1 MATTAGGGR
10 LDAYDKAT
18 GTTDYVAD
26 LAVPGMLHV
35 AVARS
40 PIPHAQL
47 GAIDSRA
54 ALAEPGVVGVFTARD
69 IGEPLFGRRVM
80 DAPVLAS
87 GKVRYVGEPVA
98 AVVAKTRRQ
107 AERAAALVQVDYQDL
122 PVVASPQEAIRA
134 SSPAVHEAPW
144 DYPGAVVKQDDGPN
158 LQSVVLHGDPDAV
171 DAALAEA
178 AVLVDS
184 VYTTAAG
191 HQGYLEPQGCL
202 ASVDPD
208 GAVDVWIN
216 NKSPYR
222 LVSQLAASLGLQPER
237 IVVHPLPIG
246 GDFGGKG
253 SPMAAPLCVALSRL
267 TGRPCRLVLR
277 YSEDLTSTN
286 PRHPTTMRVRL
297 GADGDGR
304 LVALR
309 FESLADGGAY
319 AAFKP
324 IPSVNLHGMLE
335 AGSPYRIPHLY
346 IESRIAYTT
355 SVPKGHARAPGA
367 PQATFAVESA
377 MDELAGRLGIEP
389 IELRRRNVLTDGDAN
404 PDGVVWAEA
413 RGRQVLDAAISALK
427 PRPVP
432 PGWDHGWGLALYDRA
447 TSAGQTSLRVRDDP
461 DGDGVIAEVPI
472 PETGTGNHTVVRE
485 GLARLLGLERSR
497 VRVVHVP
504 TSDLPG
510 DAGVGG
516 SRVTASLSE
525 AVELAAAAWAARGD
539 GEPVVV
545 NLEGTGA
552 TRPVTSFSAQIAQVG
567 VDPETGQV
575 RVLEI
580 ISAVDVAEVVNP
592 AAHRMQ
598 VDGGTAMG
606 FGFALLEDLRLE
618 DGQVWAGNLGD
629 FRMPT
634 AYDLPVLTTVLVPG
648 GRGVGALNV
657 KQIGELTNVPT
668 AAAIANAVA
677 AATGARVRSLP
688 MTAEKVLSAME
699 ADG

>member
-1 MATTAGGGR
+1 MTATRGAAR
-10 LDAYDKAT
+10 LDARDKAT
-18 GTTDYVAD
+18 GATRYVAD
-26 LAVPGMLHV
+26 LSLPGQLHV
-35 AVARS
+35 AVVRS
-40 PIPHAQL
+40 PLPHAEIE
-47 GAIDSRA
+47 AVDVSS
-54 ALAEPGVVGVFTARD
+54 ALAAPGVVGVFTADD
-69 IGEPLFGRRVM
+69 IGAPLFGRRVR
-80 DAPVLAS
+80 DAPVLAV

-98 AVVAKTRRQ
+98 AVVADTRRH
-107 AERAAALVQVDYQDL
+107 AERAATLVDVAYREL
-122 PVVASPQEAIRA
+122 PVVASAAEATA
-134 SSPAVHEAPW
+134 PEAPMVHDAPW
-144 DYPGAVVKQDDGPN
+144 DYPGAVVGPGDGPN
-158 LQSVVLHGDPDAV
+158 LQSVVRRGDEDLTAEALRSAPVVV
-171 DAALAEA
+171 DAL
-178 AVLVDS
+178 
-184 VYTTAAG
+184 YTTPAG
-191 HQGYLEPQGCL
+191 HQGYLEPQGCV
-202 ASVDPD
+202 ARVGSD
-208 GAVDVWIN
+208 GLVEVWIN

-222 LVSQLAASLGLQPER
+222 LVGQLAASLGLEPDR
-237 IVVHPLPIG
+237 IVVHPVPIG

-297 GADGDGR
+297 GADRDGH
-304 LVALR
+304 LLALR
-309 FESLADGGAY
+309 FDSLADGGAY

-324 IPSVNLHGMLE
+324 IASVNLHGVLE
-335 AGSPYRIPHLY
+335 AGSPYRIPHRY

-355 SVPKGHARAPGA
+355 TVPKGHARAPGA

-377 MDELAGRLGIEP
+377 MDELAGRLGIDP
-389 IELRRRNVLTDGDAN
+389 VELRRRNVLGDGDPN
-404 PDGVVWAEA
+404 PDGVVWIEA
-413 RGRQVLDAAISALK
+413 RGREVLDAAVAALT

-432 PGWDHGWGLALYDRA
+432 LGWQHGWGISLYDRA
-447 TSAGQTSLRVRDDP
+447 TAPGQTSLRLLDDP
-461 DGDGVIAEVPI
+461 DGGGVVAEVPI

-485 GLARLLGLERSR
+485 GLARLLGLGRDR

-525 AVELAAAAWAARGD
+525 AVERAAAAWAARTGS
-539 GEPVVV
+539 EPVVV
-545 NLEGTGA
+545 SLGEAGGA
-552 TRPVTSFSAQIAQVG
+552 ERVTSFSAQIAQVA

-580 ISAVDVAEVVNP
+580 VSAVDVADIVNP

-598 VDGGTAMG
+598 IDGGAAMG
-606 FGFALLEDLRLE
+606 FGFALLEDLKIE
-618 DGQVWAGNLGD
+618 GGQVGAGNLGD

-634 AYDLPVLTTVLVPG
+634 AHDLPALTTVLVTG

-677 AATGARVRSLP
+677 AATGARIRSIPL
-688 MTAEKVLSAME
+688 TAEAVLSAMGAPE
-699 ADG
+699 

>member
-1 MATTAGGGR
+1 MAETTTAGR
-10 LDAYDKAT
+10 LDARDKAT
-18 GTTDYVAD
+18 GVTRYVAD
-26 LAVPGMLHV
+26 ISLPGLLHV
-35 AVARS
+35 AVVRS
-40 PIPHAQL
+40 PVPHAEI
-47 GAIDSRA
+47 GAVGIEEAMSV
-54 ALAEPGVVGVFTARD
+54 PGVVGVYTSAD
-69 IGEPLFGRRVM
+69 IGSPLFGRRVM
-80 DAPVLAS
+80 DAPVLAI

-98 AVVAKTRRQ
+98 AVVADTRRH
-107 AERAAALVQVDYQDL
+107 AEQAAALVQVDYRDL
-122 PVVASPQEAIRA
+122 PAVVSAADATGGSAPR
-134 SSPAVHEAPW
+134 VHDEPW
-144 DYPGAVVKQDDGPN
+144 RYRGAVVTEGEGPN
-158 LQSVVLHGDPDAV
+158 LQSVVRHGDGNST
-171 DAALAEA
+171 DAALAGA
-178 AVLVDS
+178 AVVVDE
-184 VYTTAAG
+184 VYTTPAG

-202 ASVDPD
+202 ARVAPD
-208 GAVDVWIN
+208 GLVEVWIN

-222 LVSQLAASLGLQPER
+222 LVGQLAASLGLPPER
-237 IVVHPLPIG
+237 IVIYPVPIG

-253 SPMAAPLCVALSRL
+253 SPMAAPLCVALSSV

-286 PRHPTTMRVRL
+286 PRHSTMMRVRM
-297 GADGDGR
+297 GADVAGR

-324 IPSVNLHGMLE
+324 IASVNLHGMLE
-335 AGSPYRIPHLY
+335 AGSPYRIPHCY

-355 SVPKGHARAPGA
+355 TVPRGHARAPGA

-377 MDELAGRLGIEP
+377 MDELAARLGVDP
-389 IELRRRNVLTDGDAN
+389 VELRLRNVLGDGDPN

-413 RGRQVLDAAISALK
+413 RGRQVVDAAVGALRA
-427 PRPVP
+427 RPVP
-432 PGWDHGWGLALYDRA
+432 PGWLHGWGISLYDRA
-447 TSAGQTSLRVRDDP
+447 TAPGQTSLRLREDP
-461 DGDGVIAEVPI
+461 DGGGVIAEVPI

-485 GLARLLGLERSR
+485 GLARLLGMDRNL
-497 VRVVHVP
+497 VRVVQVP
-504 TSDLPG
+504 TSDLPD

-525 AVELAAAAWAARGD
+525 AVDRAASAWAARSD
-539 GEPVVV
+539 REPVVV
-545 NLEGTGA
+545 NLDGGA
-552 TRPVTSFSAQIAQVG
+552 STSRVTSFSAQIAQVA

-580 ISAVDVAEVVNP
+580 ISAVDVANVVNE

-598 VDGGTAMG
+598 IEGGAAMG
-606 FGFALLEDLRLE
+606 FGFAVLEDLRVE

-634 AYDLPVLTTVLVPG
+634 ARDLPVLTTVLVPG
-648 GRGVGALNV
+648 GRGLGALNV

-677 AATGARVRSLP
+677 AATGARVRSVPL
-688 MTAEKVLSAME
+688 TSEAVFSALE
-699 ADG
+699 AAR